1 MIQMNKSPTY
11 IGSVQDVQGST
22 IGVVMDKNTV
32 SGLCFID
39 GEGYRI
45 GQMGS
50 FVKIS
55 IGFLELYGIVSQVGA
70 SAVPEKMTELD
81 PYGQRWLRIQLVGE
95 GHKGQS
101 FQRGLS
107 QYPTIGDSV
116 HLVTESDLRVI
127 YGQGEPDDYVSVGSL
142 ASSESI
148 PALVNINKL
157 VTRHSAILGTTG
169 SGKSTTVAGLIR
181 SLSDAEKY
189 PSARILILDIHGE
202 YQRAF
207 RGRSSVLRVGAATD
221 GDVAPLHVPYWALNF
236 DELCSVCFDGPLE
249 GNRLAAVADAVL
261 ELKREGL
268 RGFPCPGITEQS
280 LSVDSPV
287 PFSIHK
293 LWLNLHIKEYKTV
306 IPSPGAE
313 ASERVTAYVLN
324 EAGEP
329 EQVGDAMHVVAPLF
343 RSVKTTGPAG
353 ERVQH
358 ANEGANL
365 RQPLASLA
373 SKLRDP
379 RYAFILN
386 PGELLPNVNGVPRS
400 DLDSLLR
407 SWVGGEKPVTILDLS
422 GIPTSILDAL
432 IGALLR
438 VLYDALFW
446 ARKLPEGGQERP
458 LLLVLEEAHSYLNS
472 EKNNSAGT
480 AVKRIAKEGRKYGV
494 GLMIVSQRPSEVD
507 STILSQCGTII
518 SLRLSNDSDRGQV
531 VGASADN
538 LKGLFDMLPI
548 LRTGEA
554 IIVGESVNLP
564 IRCLVKPPPIGE
576 RPDSVDPSVVVRGSA
591 IKEGFSGP
599 GGWNQVRDPAD
610 YTPVVR
616 QWRSQSSDYI
626 HQPAAGNITT
636 EQEGE
641 NNNELD

>member
-1 MIQMNKSPTY
+1 MNRSPTY
-11 IGSVQDVQGST
+11 IGTVQDVQGAT
-22 IGVVMDKNTV
+22 IGVVMDKSTV
-32 SGLCFID
+32 SGLSFID

-55 IGFLELYGIVSQVGA
+55 IGFLNLYGIVSQVGA
-70 SAVPEKMTELD
+70 SALPDNVADLD

-95 GHKGQS
+95 GHAGQK

-107 QYPTIGDSV
+107 QYPTIGDNV
-116 HLVTESDLRVI
+116 HLVTESDLRAI
-127 YGQGEPDDYVSVGSL
+127 YGHGELDDYVSVGCL

-181 SLSDAEKY
+181 SLSDKDKY
-189 PSARILILDIHGE
+189 PSARILIMDIHGE
-202 YQRAF
+202 YERAF
-207 RGRSSVLRVGAATD
+207 KGLSSNLRVGASQGGST
-221 GDVAPLHVPYWALNF
+221 APLYVPYWALNF
-236 DELCSVCFDGPLE
+236 DELCAVCFDGPLE

-268 RGFPCPGITEQS
+268 RGFPCPGITEHS

-293 LWLNLHIKEYKTV
+293 LWLDLHIKEYKTV
-306 IPSPGAE
+306 IPAPGGDAN
-313 ASERVTAYVLN
+313 ERIPAYVLD
-324 EAGEP
+324 ESDQPVET
-329 EQVGDAMHVVAPLF
+329 GDAMRVVAPIF
-343 RSVKTTGPAG
+343 RSVKTTGPAE

-365 RQPLASLA
+365 RQPLAALA

-379 RYAFILN
+379 RYAFIFR
-386 PGELLPNVNGVPRS
+386 PGEFLPNENGVPS
-400 DLDSLLR
+400 ADLDSLLH
-407 SWVGGEKPVTILDLS
+407 SWVGGEQPVTILDLS
-422 GIPTSILDAL
+422 GIPASILDIL

-472 EKNNSAGT
+472 ERNTSAGS

-507 STILSQCGTII
+507 STVLSQCGTIF

-548 LRTGEA
+548 LRIGEA
-554 IIVGESVNLP
+554 IIVGESVSLP
-564 IRCLVKPPPIGE
+564 IRCLVKTPPVSE
-576 RPDSVDPSVVVRGSA
+576 RPDSLDPAVVARGS
-591 IKEGFSGP
+591 EVEDGFSVP
-599 GGWNQVRDPAD
+599 GGWNQKRDPVD
-610 YTPVVR
+610 YIPVVR

-626 HQPAAGNITT
+626 HAVEEETT
-636 EQEGE
+636 TTQTEGE
-641 NNNELD
+641 NDNGMD